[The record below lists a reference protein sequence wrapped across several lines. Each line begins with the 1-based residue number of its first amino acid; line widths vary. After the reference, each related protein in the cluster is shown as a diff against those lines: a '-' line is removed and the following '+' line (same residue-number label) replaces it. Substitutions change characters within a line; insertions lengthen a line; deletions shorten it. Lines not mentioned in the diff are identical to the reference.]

1 MEKIKIEAE
10 FYKELTELFFSLDIE
25 KIAQSFYNNNY
36 SWSLSKSFLEEYAL
50 EEGED
55 YLRVEGGDV
64 DRIIPKSKCIKAF
77 ILNTFERGFN
87 DLMKTGN
94 KEYSCSTGRFDFS
107 IRCEEEYVG
116 ISCKYVPIQY
126 NSF

>member
-1 MEKIKIEAE
+1 MEKIKAEAE
-10 FYKELTELFFSLDIE
+10 FYKELTELLFSLDIE

-36 SWSLSKSFLEEYAL
+36 YWSVSKSFLEEYAL

-55 YLRVEGGDV
+55 YLLVEGYV

-77 ILNTFERGFN
+77 ILNTFEQGFN

-94 KEYSCSTGRFDFS
+94 KEYSSSSGRFDFS
-107 IRCEEEYVG
+107 IICDKEYVG